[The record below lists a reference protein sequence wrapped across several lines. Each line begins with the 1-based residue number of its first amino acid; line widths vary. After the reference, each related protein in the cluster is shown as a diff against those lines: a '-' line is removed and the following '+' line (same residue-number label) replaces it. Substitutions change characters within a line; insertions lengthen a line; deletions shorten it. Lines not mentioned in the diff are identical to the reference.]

1 MSPNSL
7 LHKQI
12 MIWICDG
19 LLLCIKNGIHLVH
32 KTTLIGNKQ
41 KRAYTICLYFFGD
54 EEINFYHGVK
64 KKNVK
69 PSGPRLLMIIKIN
82 RKHL

>member
-19 LLLCIKNGIHLVH
+19 LLLCIKKNGIHLVY

-41 KRAYTICLYFFGD
+41 RRAYTICFYFFGD
-54 EEINFYHGVK
+54 EEIKFYHGVK
-64 KKNVK
+64 KKK
-69 PSGPRLLMIIKIN
+69 M
-82 RKHL
+82 